1 MKITWIFITTIYWL
15 YAIDNPIKNIKVIN
29 PNTPYEAT
37 IKIEENTTFLYFNH
51 KKQKISEN
59 EYSHYDTSY
68 KIDDFNFDGIDDI
81 AILSGVGYGGVNYF
95 YEIYLAQN
103 NRYQDSG
110 INLSNY
116 ELFPQFTTILSEY
129 KSGPR
134 HFREFYDVNERGM
147 LHRFAKV
154 YEFDD
159 NICKILDWSREDG
172 MNIAIPRITFC
183 DELISN
189 YRVTPVYAEVVS
201 SKALLYNK
209 PEEKSSGMYLIKGD
223 IVKVIDENF
232 LVEYHGK
239 RKIRKYINSNDLEML
254 RSHTYIHN
262 HTVGIWNPDKKDW
275 DKTNISDI
283 LQLQKIGKNRYAY
296 NIETYGTNADECSL
310 SGIVKKQDDML
321 VAYKE
326 HNCTLQFDID
336 KTIITIADIKNR
348 CKESNCGHHG
358 YFDGISFE
366 LFLDD

>member
-1 MKITWIFITTIYWL
+1 MKITWIFITSIYWL

-29 PNTPYEAT
+29 PNTPYEVT
-37 IKIEENTTFLYFNH
+37 IKIEENTTFLYFKH

-81 AILSGVGYGGVNYF
+81 AVLSGVGYGGVNYF

-103 NRYQDSG
+103 NSYQDSG

-134 HFREFYDVNERGM
+134 HFRELYDVNERGM

-172 MNIAIPRITFC
+172 MNTSIPRITFC
-183 DELISN
+183 DELISS
-189 YRVTPVYAEVVS
+189 YKITPVYAEVVS

-209 PEEKSSGMYLIKGD
+209 LEEKASRMYLVKGD
-223 IVKVIDENF
+223 VVKVIDEN
-232 LVEYHGK
+232 LLIEYRGK
-239 RKIRKYINSNDLEML
+239 IKIQKYINPNDIELL
-254 RSHTYIHN
+254 KKHKYIHT
-262 HTVGIWNPDKKDW
+262 HTIDIWNSDKQDW
-275 DKTNISDI
+275 DKEDISDI
-283 LQLQKIGKNRYAY
+283 LEVQKIGKNLYY
-296 NIETYGTNADECSL
+296 YDIETYGTNADECSL
-310 SGIVKKQDDML
+310 SGVAKKEGDTL
-321 VAYKE
+321 IAHAE
-326 HNCTLQFDID
+326 NNCTLQFDID
-336 KTIITIADIKNR
+336 ATVITVSDVKNR
-348 CKESNCGHHG
+348 CKEYNCGHCG

-366 LFLDD
+366 IFLDD